1 MSPILY
7 CLHLLTFLQFQTS
20 CQEALFVNT
29 ILFII
34 LDFDPDSLAKVLE
47 LINTGSTMLS
57 IADQTFYQG
66 MIDIIQCLQINI
78 KLKFS
83 KCATNNPEQSGDT
96 LNNNGSRTEVLQ
108 NLSKPD
114 ITITEDDIEI
124 LDMTENNN
132 STSSDHN
139 SAFFEMEKEN
149 KKEKKGSHILPYRYN
164 KTQYL
169 NAI

>member
-1 MSPILY
+1 MYFSL
-7 CLHLLTFLQFQTS
+7 CLHS
-20 CQEALFVNT
+20 CNFRPFVKKPCYVNK

-57 IADQTFYQG
+57 IADQAFYQG

-83 KCATNNPEQSGDT
+83 KCTTNNPVQTGDT
-96 LNNNGSRTEVLQ
+96 RNNNSSRTEVLQ
-108 NLSKPD
+108 NLAKPE

-132 STSSDHN
+132 STSSDQN

-149 KKEKKGSHILPYRYN
+149 EEDEKGSHILPYRYKN
-164 KTQYL
+164 
-169 NAI
+169 